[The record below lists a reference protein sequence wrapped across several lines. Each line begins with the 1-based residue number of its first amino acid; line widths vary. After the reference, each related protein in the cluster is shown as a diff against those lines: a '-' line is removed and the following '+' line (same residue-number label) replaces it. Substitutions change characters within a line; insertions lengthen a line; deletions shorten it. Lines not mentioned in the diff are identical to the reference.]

1 MNKRY
6 ILDRLYALGLNQ
18 RDLAC
23 AMLMDPA
30 GISYLLNGKRQLK
43 ATEVMP
49 MAHFLRVS
57 PIDILNNLHK
67 EK

>member
-23 AMLMDPA
+23 AMLIDPA
-30 GISYLLNGKRQLK
+30 GVSYLLSGKRQLK
-43 ATEVMP
+43 ASEVKP

-57 PIDILNNLHK
+57 PLEILDNLHK
-67 EK
+67 D